1 MKSLFNLD
9 NPFIQFLARVGDMIL
24 ANFLFI
30 ICSLPV
36 VTIGAALTGLNKV
49 TQEIAMDNSP
59 SLLRSFFGAF
69 KENFRQATGAWLL
82 ILVFFLGMVCNL
94 MLVSF
99 YCVGVVQ
106 QILQW
111 GLYFIMAAMLAI
123 AAYVFPLIVRYE
135 NSLKQHFINATVLAV
150 VKLPRTLVIVVLIA
164 LPLVLAYV
172 SFPIFFR
179 TLVFWLSLGYGF
191 SSYVS
196 STLLVSVFRKIEETE
211 EEA

>member
-1 MKSLFNLD
+1 MV
-9 NPFIQFLARVGDMIL
+9 P
-24 ANFLFI
+24 
-30 ICSLPV
+30 
-36 VTIGAALTGLNKV
+36 
-49 TQEIAMDNSP
+49 
-59 SLLRSFFGAF
+59 LLHHGCHAGHR
-69 KENFRQATGAWLL
+69 RLR
-82 ILVFFLGMVCNL
+82 I
-94 MLVSF
+94 
-99 YCVGVVQ
+99 
-106 QILQW
+106 
-111 GLYFIMAAMLAI
+111 
-123 AAYVFPLIVRYE
+123 PLIVRYE

-150 VKLPRTLVIVVLIA
+150 VKLPRTLVMVVLIA